1 MIDKKE
7 PLIELIN
14 VYKDFEVGTGIER
27 VLNDINLQIY
37 DGEFVI
43 IFGQSGSGKTTL
55 LNTIMG
61 LEPPTKGIV
70 KYRGKN
76 IYDLNDKEQADY
88 RREHLGIVFQQSN
101 FIKALNVAENVA
113 YPLMLSGYSRKQAFN
128 KAVDKLKQ
136 FDLHQFAKYTPTEL
150 SGGEQQRITIA
161 RALIGNPDLV
171 VADEPTGNL
180 DTKNGE
186 KVMNIFKT
194 ANNPKCAVLM
204 VTHNPSYDK
213 YGTKLVYMADD
224 VIVKIVDKSTEVIK

>member
-1 MIDKKE
+1 
-7 PLIELIN
+7 
-14 VYKDFEVGTGIER
+14 
-27 VLNDINLQIY
+27 
-37 DGEFVI
+37 
-43 IFGQSGSGKTTL
+43 
-55 LNTIMG
+55 MG

-76 IYDLNDKEQADY
+76 IYDLNDNDLSNY

-101 FIKALNVAENVA
+101 FIKALKVAENVA
-113 YPLMLSGYSRKQAFN
+113 YPLMISGCPRKEAYK

-161 RALIGNPDLV
+161 RALIGDPDLV
-171 VADEPTGNL
+171 IADEPTGNL

-186 KVMNIFKT
+186 KVMDIFKA
-194 ANNPKCAVLM
+194 ANNEKCAILM
-204 VTHNPSYDK
+204 VTHNPSYDI

-224 VIVKIVDKSTEVIK
+224 VIVKIVDKANEVVK